1 MILPKYPNF
10 VVIFNYNRDRKIQ
23 VLIMQIG
30 RFFSLQQ
37 GRVGQYLSPRVLVVR
52 SPFQRLPKSGG
63 PSTACYFGFEKL
75 SKAQDFAKY
84 LAGLGYNF
92 QLRRGRMLAQFAYE
106 VALAEHIDLARVL
119 AYWDRMDAKTG
130 GKPRN
135 LGRKSDRTLPTI
147 SAALAA

>member
-1 MILPKYPNF
+1 M
-10 VVIFNYNRDRKIQ
+10 IFNYNRVSEIQ

-63 PSTACYFGFEKL
+63 PSTACYFGFEKI

-84 LAGLGYNF
+84 LAGLGYTF

-119 AYWDRMDAKTG
+119 AYWDRMDGKTVAR
-130 GKPRN
+130 PRN
-135 LGRKSDRTLPTI
+135 LSQRSDRTVPAI